1 MKVRVT
7 TCTYVSVHGI
17 LHMLLTLVLTP
28 RIVTHPIST
37 ASAAPFGAKFTCSA
51 RGYGDMTFDWIRI
64 PSDFKLPD
72 KSQITFESSLDVA
85 TSVLFIPNVT
95 SDDAGDYYCIVWTN
109 NRASRSK
116 VANLQLSGIYIVNW
130 GS

>member
-1 MKVRVT
+1 M
-7 TCTYVSVHGI
+7 YISVYEI
-17 LHMLLTLVLTP
+17 LHMLLTLVVAP

-37 ASAAPFGAKFTCSA
+37 ASAAPFGGKFTCSA

-64 PSDFKLPD
+64 PSSFKLPH

-95 SDDAGDYYCIVWTN
+95 SDDAGEYYCIVWTN
-109 NRASRSK
+109 DKASRSN
-116 VANLQLSGIYIVNW
+116 VAKLQFSGMYVAVYVVN
-130 GS
+130 